1 MVFFTVIFSG
11 KEETRTSL
19 RTAIILVSRTVVI
32 YVIPSVVLL
41 NDENTKKKAVE
52 IKSKYNNDYLGHREQ
67 FP

>member
-52 IKSKYNNDYLGHREQ
+52 IKSKYNMII
-67 FP
+67 